1 MATNDTQQK
10 HDATVSREAL
20 RKLTHVLDKSPQQSI
35 DVALEP
41 SGESI
46 TLPHHVVLK
55 LREVLKNAAAGQPIS
70 IVPEHAELTTQQT
83 ADLLNVS
90 PPLCRET
97 YRRGDTSRAQSGC
110 SPTRLRERRER
121 VQARTG
127 HHYAQG
133 CRRINSA
140 LGRNG
145 LVPLR
150 MIDDVLGNPALCG
163 APVAAELLRR

>member
-35 DVALEP
+35 DVALEL

-90 PPLCRET
+90 PPYVVKLIDEGT
-97 YRRGDTSRAQSGC
+97 LPGHKVGAHRRVYASDVKEYKRAQDIT
-110 SPTRLRERRER
+110 TRKAADEL
-121 VQARTG
+121 T
-127 HHYAQG
+127 
-133 CRRINSA
+133 A
-140 LGRNG
+140 LSEEMG
-145 LVPLR
+145 LYHS
-150 MIDDVLGNPALCG
+150 
-163 APVAAELLRR
+163 E